1 MMKSKV
7 TFSNLMNCSISS
19 SLEYYTFLGGQ
30 FSLPAQLT
38 KPDFWVFIDRIDRI
52 KYAEPRKVKS
62 LGVT

>member
-1 MMKSKV
+1 
-7 TFSNLMNCSISS
+7 MNCSISS

-38 KPDFWVFIDRIDRI
+38 KPDFWVSIDRI
-52 KYAEPRKVKS
+52 KYAETATVNPENGTTQEPRKVKI